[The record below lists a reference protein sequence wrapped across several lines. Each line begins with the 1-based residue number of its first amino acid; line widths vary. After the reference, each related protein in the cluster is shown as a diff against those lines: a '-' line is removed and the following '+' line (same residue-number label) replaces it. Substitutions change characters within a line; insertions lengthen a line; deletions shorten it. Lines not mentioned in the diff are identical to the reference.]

1 MAWPTR
7 YLFTIIFR
15 PLLLLLLAT
24 VAGSAV
30 GCAAKLQL
38 ALVSSLIEDVSA
50 ATARLDDPEL
60 VATGVPTF
68 LLLLEGLLET
78 NPNDRKLLLSAAE
91 AYTTYAALIE
101 NDDLPRARRL
111 YRRAKEYGIRALP
124 PQQAQVLRAPY
135 AKFAAAIE
143 EFNDSDLPAVFWTA
157 SSWGAWISISTE
169 SMATL
174 AELPKVIALMHWVL
188 ARDDSYQNGSP
199 HVFLGVYH
207 SALPPMLG
215 GNPEK
220 AAHHFDRALA
230 ISEGRQLIFYV
241 LKAKFY
247 ARRTFDRPLY
257 ESLLNKVLTSPID
270 TAPDFTLQNAAAQ
283 DQARILL
290 GQIDDFF

>member
-1 MAWPTR
+1 M
-7 YLFTIIFR
+7 
-15 PLLLLLLAT
+15 
-24 VAGSAV
+24 
-30 GCAAKLQL
+30 
-38 ALVSSLIEDVSA
+38 
-50 ATARLDDPEL
+50 
-60 VATGVPTF
+60 
-68 LLLLEGLLET
+68 LET

-124 PQQAQVLRAPY
+124 PQQAQVLQAPY

-247 ARRTFDRPLY
+247 ARQTFDRPLY

-270 TAPDFTLQNAAAQ
+270 AAPDFALQNTAAQ

-290 GQIDDFF
+290 GQTDDFF